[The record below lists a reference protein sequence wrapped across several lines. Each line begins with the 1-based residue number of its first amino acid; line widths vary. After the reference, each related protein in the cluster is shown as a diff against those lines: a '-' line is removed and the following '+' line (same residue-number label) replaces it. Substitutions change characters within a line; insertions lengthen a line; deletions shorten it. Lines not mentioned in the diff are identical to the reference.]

1 VSYEEGQIEIHAKGQ
16 GERYEKVQGESHAK
30 GQGEIYDKEQDKS
43 RAKRQ
48 GKSYGIKSRVL
59 IRDVV
64 RKVDLGMQVVLIS
77 LENQT
82 DIHYAMPIRVMD
94 ADASIYRRQWKQKS
108 AEHRKNKDLKG
119 AEFLSGFSKKDKL
132 MPTLTLVIYFGS
144 TPWDGPKNLKDMMDL
159 SGLPEYL
166 RSMIADYPIQLLE
179 VRKYEHPE
187 YFHTDLQYVFGFL
200 KNASNQEKL
209 AEYVEEHEAEFSN
222 IDEQAYD
229 MISCMSKSSELK
241 IIKRNYQEDEGGG
254 VNMCQAIKDMIA
266 EGKKEGIKE
275 GKREGIKEGEKRFA
289 SLTLILLKENQ
300 IEALMRATEDETYCT
315 VLYEKYHL

>member
-1 VSYEEGQIEIHAKGQ
+1 
-16 GERYEKVQGESHAK
+16 
-30 GQGEIYDKEQDKS
+30 
-43 RAKRQ
+43 
-48 GKSYGIKSRVL
+48 
-59 IRDVV
+59 
-64 RKVDLGMQVVLIS
+64 
-77 LENQT
+77 
-82 DIHYAMPIRVMD
+82 
-94 ADASIYRRQWKQKS
+94 
-108 AEHRKNKDLKG
+108 
-119 AEFLSGFSKKDKL
+119 

-200 KNASNQEKL
+200 KNASDQEKL

-275 GKREGIKEGEKRFA
+275 GKREGIKEGEK
-289 SLTLILLKENQ
+289 
-300 IEALMRATEDETYCT
+300 
-315 VLYEKYHL
+315 